1 MAVRQCSCELLYP
14 CYFTCVALHYNSCV
28 VCVRVVCIGY
38 LLSCSV
44 DHLTSLMGITP
55 LIIVPLMLFGGYYL
69 NSESVFAS
77 SVA

>member
-1 MAVRQCSCELLYP
+1 MLNGSR
-14 CYFTCVALHYNSCV
+14 YFMCV
-28 VCVRVVCIGY
+28 VLGY

-69 NSESVFAS
+69 NSGSVMKFVQKCTRGQCTECIIS
-77 SVA
+77 